1 MKKLARNVHVRL
13 IAVSCAVV
21 LSLGCSEEVDE
32 IERELLTEWNGVVR
46 RIEQSKAT
54 SWESWYRICRKVSDR
69 TGGEQS
75 RRIISKFAD
84 MLFSINMSSLGL
96 FEQLSALDVVF
107 DVAYDLARV
116 PPILT
121 DKERWQILLRALA
134 WERSQFLRI
143 ARTDRSVFEK
153 RNSKWNAQMQHIV
166 DSNMEDAM
174 LLRFPEEVSVP
185 SNARL
190 QRTLDN
196 ISGRLKRHKYVRLNV
211 IRRLATDIED
221 DRYPDEF
228 REWAR
233 AEMENVIGRP
243 LTDDD
248 LMFKDDVL
256 QRREERK
263 RRAHDEEVRKPHDGG
278 NVLPH
283 PFAFLGCTFGSAYDL
298 SKLGG
303 KDTCDDVILCWFKNF
318 RIDPF
323 FGKVWMTLSLAPRSK
338 IAYSAEISWGGQ
350 NTREELFALAK
361 DVKAD
366 IEKRLGV
373 KLGEF
378 FFEDRSHV
386 CDAATWW
393 KADWGC
399 ARSRSV
405 FGPILIELAAA
416 DKPGNFSPSR
426 QLSLIITDKAA
437 EALVEKE
444 RKENP
449 LTFDSKAEEEAERR
463 RFERLKELS
472 RRRKA
477 MKDAQKKAGGA
488 GSNGN

>member
-1 MKKLARNVHVRL
+1 
-13 IAVSCAVV
+13 
-21 LSLGCSEEVDE
+21 
-32 IERELLTEWNGVVR
+32 
-46 RIEQSKAT
+46 
-54 SWESWYRICRKVSDR
+54 
-69 TGGEQS
+69 
-75 RRIISKFAD
+75 
-84 MLFSINMSSLGL
+84 MSSLGL

-256 QRREERK
+256 RRREERK
-263 RRAHDEEVRKPHDGG
+263 RRAHDEAVRKPHDGG
-278 NVLPH
+278 DVLPH
-283 PFAFLGCTFGSAYDL
+283 PFTFLGCTFGNAYEV
-298 SKLGG
+298 SRLGG
-303 KDTCDDVILCWFKNF
+303 KDAIDDVILCWYSNF
-318 RIDPF
+318 AIEPY
-323 FGKVWMTLSLAPRSK
+323 FGKKWMMLNLAPRSK
-338 IAYSAEISWGGQ
+338 IVYLAEISWSGQ

-386 CDAATWW
+386 CDETTWW
-393 KADWGC
+393 KVDWGC
-399 ARSRSV
+399 ARSGSV
-405 FGPILIELAAA
+405 FGPILIELEAV
-416 DKPGNFSPSR
+416 DQPGNRFPSSR
-426 QLSLIITDKAA
+426 CSSLTITDTAA

-449 LTFDSKAEEEAERR
+449 LTFDSKAEKEAERR
-463 RFERLKELS
+463 KFEKLKELG